1 MIGPIIDSGCLL
13 AGGLAGA
20 YSSHLVPKR
29 IKESLPPIFGV
40 VTLCMGMTLV
50 NKVAAMP
57 VVVAALLL
65 GTLLGELFFAERL
78 LSAIIKKLLL
88 ATRRRD
94 MPVDEATVLSLVTL
108 VSAFCFGSMGI
119 FGAVTEAI
127 TGKPDILLAKAVL
140 DIFSGLLFGAV
151 FGGIVGC
158 IALPQFA
165 VLTLCYLCGN
175 FCAPFMTPPCW
186 ATSPPAAGSSL
197 WPRACGCAASAC
209 FRSSTCC
216 PPCSL
221 RRLFPCSGSIFSAHE
236 RFAPAKG
243 IREAATQRR
252 PAQRERIKRIFFAKR
267 QDVWFGMQSVSS

>member
-1 MIGPIIDSGCLL
+1 MLGPIIDSGCLL

-20 YSSHLVPKR
+20 YSAHLVPWR

-50 NKVAAMP
+50 NKVASMP
-57 VVVAALLL
+57 VVVASL
-65 GTLLGELFFAERL
+65 LLGELVFAERL
-78 LSAIIKKLLL
+78 LSAAIKKILL

-94 MPVDEATVLSLVTL
+94 MPLDEGTVLSLVTL

-140 DIFSGLLFGAV
+140 DLFSGLLFGAV

-165 VLTLCYLCGN
+165 ILTFCYLCGN
-175 FCAPFMTPPCW
+175 FCAPFMAPPLLGDF
-186 ATSPPAAGSSL
+186 T
-197 WPRACGCAASAC
+197 ACGGVIFAA
-209 FRSSTCC
+209 TG
-216 PPCSL
+216 L
-221 RRLFPCSGSIFSAHE
+221 RMC
-236 RFAPAKG
+236 G
-243 IREAATQRR
+243 IRMFPVINML
-252 PAQRERIKRIFFAKR
+252 PALLLAPLFSLLWQHIFGA
-267 QDVWFGMQSVSS
+267 

>member
-29 IKESLPPIFGV
+29 IKESLPPVFGV

-65 GTLLGELFFAERL
+65 GTLLGELFFAERV
-78 LSAIIKKLLL
+78 LSAVIKKILL
-88 ATRRRD
+88 TTRRRRD

-119 FGAVTEAI
+119 FGTVTEAI

-165 VLTLCYLCGN
+165 VLAFCYLCGN
-175 FCAPFMTPPCW
+175 FCAPFMTPPLLGDF
-186 ATSPPAAGSSL
+186 T
-197 WPRACGCAASAC
+197 ACGGVIFAA
-209 FRSSTCC
+209 TG
-216 PPCSL
+216 L
-221 RRLFPCSGSIFSAHE
+221 RMC
-236 RFAPAKG
+236 G
-243 IREAATQRR
+243 IRMFPVINML
-252 PAQRERIKRIFFAKR
+252 PALLLAPPLSLLWQH
-267 QDVWFGMQSVSS
+267 VFGA

>member
-175 FCAPFMTPPCW
+175 FCAPFMTPP
-186 ATSPPAAGSSL
+186 PAGRL
-197 WPRACGCAASAC
+197 HRLRRGHLCGHGPADVRHPHVSGHQHAARPAPCAASFPALAAY
-209 FRSSTCC
+209 FRRMSVL
-216 PPCSL
+216 PRQKAYV
-221 RRLFPCSGSIFSAHE
+221 RRRHSAV
-236 RFAPAKG
+236 
-243 IREAATQRR
+243 R
-252 PAQRERIKRIFFAKR
+252 PN
-267 QDVWFGMQSVSS
+267 VSE